1 MRAVLVRF
9 YGPTYAAGS
18 RVGLQAQGFPKR
30 IYPRL
35 YELDYGPEIRT
46 LAERYAREVLG
57 WESVEVQGPYDLP
70 GDVGVVV
77 LVGEANS

>member
-18 RVGLQAQGFPKR
+18 RMGLQAQGFPR
-30 IYPRL
+30 RVYPRV
-35 YELDYGPEIRT
+35 YELDYGSEIRT

-57 WESVEVQGPYDLP
+57 WGSVEAQGPYDLP
-70 GDVGVVV
+70 GDVGAVV
-77 LVGEANS
+77 LVRETNS